1 MAKPAKGIPKQFHT
15 ITPGLIVKG
24 ADKAIDFYKKAFGA
38 EEMVRMAGPDGR
50 SIMHAEL
57 RIGDSV
63 FFVGD
68 ESPEMGARSPK
79 SIGGSPCSLHL
90 YVANVDAAFKRAVDA
105 GAQVRMPVTDMFW
118 GDRYGKVEDPFGHA
132 WGIAT
137 PKEELTEDEIRQ
149 RAQEFFAQ
157 MGKQKH

>member
-15 ITPGLIVKG
+15 ITPGLIVQG

-38 EEMVRMAGPDGR
+38 EEMVRMKGPDGR

-63 FFVGD
+63 FFVSD
-68 ESPEMGARSPK
+68 ESPEMGARSPQ

-105 GAQVRMPVTDMFW
+105 GAQVRMPVTDVFW
-118 GDRYGKVEDPFGHA
+118 GDRYGKVEDPFGHS

-137 PKEELTEDEIRQ
+137 PKEELTEDEVRQ